1 MKDSQ
6 KLTILASLKI
16 RKGKYQKWTVNKK
29 SLNNLFGHRLLQFVK
44 KNFTLSTDLEQQESE
59 NKDCP
64 STYSD

>member
-44 KNFTLSTDLEQQESE
+44 KIFTLSTDLEQQESE

>member
-16 RKGKYQKWTVNKK
+16 RKGKYQKWTVHKK

-44 KNFTLSTDLEQQESE
+44 KIFTLSTDLEQQESE